1 MPVLITT
8 NIIRNI
14 LCKCL
19 FLGKMANLPPR
30 KVTSASKSKQ
40 DASPLQILLQMGFRR
55 QRALKALAATGNR
68 SVQLASDWLLTHV
81 SDSNIDADDPREYI
95 FYASPTGPLLSQ
107 LLEFWDKSKSTC
119 GWNGAH
125 NFLPHITLVSFFKAP
140 DDTSLHLAKAVR
152 QVVENVGDPPKYT
165 LKLEP
170 YVSHNFMGLFISEE
184 HAEYL
189 KKIAVQY
196 VKQVSSVSSINL
208 EAHVKSLHI
217 TLAYHFEESSYEDL
231 KSLVEEM
238 QPVEHSSWELRL
250 YSRDPR
256 FANHQV
262 YKVTQ
267 GYSPQ
272 ASDEL
277 ELVLGDYIY
286 IEEKEFDIS
295 PDGWVHGTSWLT
307 GLNGYLPAVYT
318 RRTAETDAWTL
329 HKAVSLGNNCSD
341 CKSESGSNTDSEMAA
356 TYPHEDAADLAYKKS
371 EETYQEWD
379 KYWSEVM
386 NSRSDSILT
395 ITQGLPMNWELSK
408 AAEEMKNNITNGTS
422 KSRRWVFALRHGER
436 VDLTYGP
443 WVPHCF
449 ENDTYVRKDLNLP
462 LKLAHRAG
470 GKGGYVKDTPLTRLG
485 WFQAQLVGEGMRMAG
500 VSIKHVYASPAL
512 RCVETAQGFLDGL
525 RADPS
530 VKIKVEPGLF
540 EFKNWHMPKGID
552 FMTPIELCKA
562 GLNVDMTYKPYV
574 EMDASA
580 ETMDEFFKRG
590 EVAMQAAVNDT
601 EKDGGNVIFIG
612 HAITLDQMVG
622 ALHRLRDDMEDVQPY
637 EIGRNLLKVPYCAL
651 GAMRGKPWDVVSP
664 PCPPSINSS
673 SGRFDWRILIK

>member
-1 MPVLITT
+1 M
-8 NIIRNI
+8 
-14 LCKCL
+14 
-19 FLGKMANLPPR
+19 
-30 KVTSASKSKQ
+30 
-40 DASPLQILLQMGFRR
+40 
-55 QRALKALAATGNR
+55 
-68 SVQLASDWLLTHV
+68 
-81 SDSNIDADDPREYI
+81 
-95 FYASPTGPLLSQ
+95 
-107 LLEFWDKSKSTC
+107 
-119 GWNGAH
+119 
-125 NFLPHITLVSFFKAP
+125 
-140 DDTSLHLAKAVR
+140 
-152 QVVENVGDPPKYT
+152 
-165 LKLEP
+165 
-170 YVSHNFMGLFISEE
+170 
-184 HAEYL
+184 
-189 KKIAVQY
+189 
-196 VKQVSSVSSINL
+196 
-208 EAHVKSLHI
+208 
-217 TLAYHFEESSYEDL
+217 
-231 KSLVEEM
+231 
-238 QPVEHSSWELRL
+238 
-250 YSRDPR
+250 
-256 FANHQV
+256 

-329 HKAVSLGNNCSD
+329 LKAVSLGNN
-341 CKSESGSNTDSEMAA
+341 
-356 TYPHEDAADLAYKKS
+356 
-371 EETYQEWD
+371 W
-379 KYWSEVM
+379 
-386 NSRSDSILT
+386 
-395 ITQGLPMNWELSK
+395 LPMNWELSK